1 MKSLDDAIRSYLADV
16 RKNLVCNGKI
26 KKQLLTDIRSSVFD
40 YVQSNH
46 VTDIDSIRN
55 HFGTP
60 EELARSFMPE
70 NDVQSIQ
77 KKIRFRRITLVL
89 VGLLL
94 VALFVLMCFMVKD
107 QIDGNIAFY
116 SETIIEGTVCKEASL
131 NFPFRLT
138 GLHSSV
144 II

>member
-1 MKSLDDAIRSYLADV
+1 MIR
-16 RKNLVCNGKI
+16 K
-26 KKQLLTDIRSSVFD
+26 
-40 YVQSNH
+40 
-46 VTDIDSIRN
+46 

-94 VALFVLMCFMVKD
+94 AVLFVLLCFEVKR
-107 QIDGNIAFY
+107 QIDSDIAYY
-116 SETIIEGTVCKEASL
+116 SETVIEGTTKVID
-131 NFPFRLT
+131 
-138 GLHSSV
+138 GLIYSF
-144 II
+144 